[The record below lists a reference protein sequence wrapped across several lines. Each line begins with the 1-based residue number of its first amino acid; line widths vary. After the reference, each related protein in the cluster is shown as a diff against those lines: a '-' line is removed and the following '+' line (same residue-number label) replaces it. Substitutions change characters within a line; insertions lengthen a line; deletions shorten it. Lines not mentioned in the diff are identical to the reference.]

1 MNWKK
6 YAILSPPF
14 LLIGAL
20 LLFYLPLSQ
29 LHYMMLAPLL
39 FGHYTTCGF
48 TQKETDRKKKHTK
61 KSSFSA
67 TLAHFQNSLSHS

>member
-6 YAILSPPF
+6 YAILVPTF

-29 LHYMMLAPLL
+29 LQYVMLVPLL
-39 FGHYTTCGF
+39 FWILYHLWTY
-48 TQKETDRKKKHTK
+48 KEKGR
-61 KSSFSA
+61 
-67 TLAHFQNSLSHS
+67 